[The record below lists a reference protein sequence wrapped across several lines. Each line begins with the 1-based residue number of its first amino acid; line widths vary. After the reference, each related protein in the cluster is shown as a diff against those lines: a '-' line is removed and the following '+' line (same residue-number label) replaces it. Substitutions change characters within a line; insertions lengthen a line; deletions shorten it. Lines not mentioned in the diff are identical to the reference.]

1 MKIILDVTG
10 IQNHPDIGQVSDY
23 LEAQGFNCPYCEE
36 LDLFSPADNSTDH
49 GHQTLEHFY
58 ARSLKRSVPID
69 KTRNVTCHAA
79 IGKVNFVGPNEATL
93 IVLANCEADDYA
105 ALEPIIA
112 SYKWDILNNSGD
124 PKAEYVP
131 SPDTQA
137 ILDNI
142 SKIKAD
148 NADDSQPNPT
158 EPEKCPF
165 CELKQEISFG
175 SEDCHMQLD
184 DDGEVN
190 VYREG
195 FFQGAFTFP
204 KCPQCGKDMKK

>member
-10 IQNHPDIGQVSDY
+10 INDHPDIGSVSDF

-49 GHQTLEHFY
+49 DHNTIQYFY
-58 ARSLKRSVPID
+58 ARSVEKNVPID
-69 KTRNVTCHAA
+69 KKRSVTCHAA
-79 IGKVNFVGPNEATL
+79 IGKVNWDKNEATL
-93 IVLANCEADDYA
+93 IVLADCEADDYT
-105 ALEPIIA
+105 ALDRVIA
-112 SYKWDILNNSGD
+112 EYKDDITNNNGD
-124 PKAEYVP
+124 PKAEFVP
-131 SPDTQA
+131 SPDTQD
-137 ILDNI
+137 ILEHVT
-142 SKIKAD
+142 KV
-148 NADDSQPNPT
+148 P
-158 EPEKCPF
+158 EEGEKCPF

-190 VYREG
+190 IYREG

>member
-10 IQNHPDIGQVSDY
+10 VKDHPDINLVSDY

-36 LDLFSPADNSTDH
+36 LDLFSPANDSTDH
-49 GHQTLEHFY
+49 GHNTLEYFY
-58 ARSLKRSVPID
+58 ARSLKKSVPLD
-69 KTRNVTCHAA
+69 KTRSVACHAA
-79 IGKVNFVGPNEATL
+79 IGKVNWDTREATL
-93 IVLANCEADDYA
+93 IVLADCEVDDYA

-112 SYKWDILNNSGD
+112 EYKWNITKNAGD
-124 PKAEYVP
+124 PKAEYAP

-142 SKIKAD
+142 SKIKSE
-148 NADDSQPNPT
+148 NANGNQLNPA

-175 SEDCHMQLD
+175 SEECHMQLD

-195 FFQGAFTFP
+195 FFQGAFKFP

>member
-10 IQNHPDIGQVSDY
+10 IKNHPDIGSVSDY
-23 LEAQGFNCPYCEE
+23 LEAQRFNCPYCEE
-36 LDLFSPADNSTDH
+36 LDLFSPANDSTDH
-49 GHQTLEHFY
+49 GHQTIEHFY
-58 ARSLKRSVPID
+58 ARSLKKVVPVDKSRS
-69 KTRNVTCHAA
+69 VTCHAA
-79 IGKVNFVGPNEATL
+79 IGKFNFVGENEATL
-93 IVLANCEADDYA
+93 IVLADCEVDDYA

-112 SYKWDILNNSGD
+112 AYKWDILHNGGD
-124 PKAEYVP
+124 PKAKYEP

-142 SKIKAD
+142 SKIKSE
-148 NADDSQPNPT
+148 NADQQNPA

-190 VYREG
+190 MYREG
-195 FFQGAFTFP
+195 LFQGAFKFP
-204 KCPQCGKDMKK
+204 KCPLCGKDMKK

>member
-10 IQNHPDIGQVSDY
+10 IKNHPDIGSVSDY

-36 LDLFSPADNSTDH
+36 LDLFVPSNDSTDH
-49 GHQTLEHFY
+49 GHNTLEYFY
-58 ARSLKRSVPID
+58 ARSLEKRVLIDKKRS
-69 KTRNVTCHAA
+69 VTCHAA
-79 IGKVNFVGPNEATL
+79 IGKVNWDKNEATL
-93 IVLANCEADDYA
+93 IVLADCEVDDYA
-105 ALEPIIA
+105 ALEPVIA
-112 SYKWDILNNSGD
+112 EYKNDITFNGGD
-124 PKAEYVP
+124 PKAKYEP

-142 SKIKAD
+142 SKIKSK
-148 NADDSQPNPT
+148 NADQQNPA

-190 VYREG
+190 IYREG